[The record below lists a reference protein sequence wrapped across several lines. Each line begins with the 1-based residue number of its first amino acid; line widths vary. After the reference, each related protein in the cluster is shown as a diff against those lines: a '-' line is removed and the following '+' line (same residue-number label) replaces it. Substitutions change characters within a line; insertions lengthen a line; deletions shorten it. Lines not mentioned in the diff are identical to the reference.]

1 MWFKN
6 KTKNMEISI
15 GKMNLFDRRGP
26 LNNLIASKPYQLTFG
41 WDQKKTYTV
50 AFYMA
55 DSSRFLPYVTKI
67 FRAILQSV
75 DPSF

>member
-26 LNNLIASKPYQLTFG
+26 LNNFIASKPYQLTFG
-41 WDQKKTYTV
+41 WD
-50 AFYMA
+50 
-55 DSSRFLPYVTKI
+55 
-67 FRAILQSV
+67 
-75 DPSF
+75 